1 MDLGNSRHGQ
11 DTAKLMLVL
20 APLAQDESPQTAILK
35 MCSLST
41 HAASIGEV
49 VREAAATKY
58 RREEA
63 ALGPSDKVAS
73 SNLTT
78 DVFPDL
84 GCVELQGAPAVAARE
99 ALLNQL
105 AYNANI
111 AFMRL
116 MGVQAPAPQQQQ
128 QASADA
134 EAAEA
139 PPQGPNMLGL
149 DNIHL
154 LVETVMEQGICR
166 VEPELC
172 QVLHT
177 WLCSPER

>member
-1 MDLGNSRHGQ
+1 
-11 DTAKLMLVL
+11 
-20 APLAQDESPQTAILK
+20 

-41 HAASIGEV
+41 HAACIGEV

-84 GCVELQGAPAVAARE
+84 GRVELQGAPAVAARQ

-105 AYNANI
+105 AYNTNI

-128 QASADA
+128 QQQQASADA

-139 PPQGPNMLGL
+139 PPQGPQMLGL

-172 QVLHT
+172 EVLHT